1 MTLLLTRLIV
11 AALIAAPILISCPR
25 SSGQENQPYEVAVLD
40 VQKVMDSIED
50 LPAVDIKAQW
60 DAYKIIQRATGVLA
74 KAKGIK
80 FVLRVDTT
88 NLEEKTLLDVPRID
102 NADMNPVVYRTRMD
116 LTDLVIEAIQSDDN
130 LERIAKM
137 QVESEDKRV
146 VAFIDVDHVLNS
158 MPNLKADLDSIEK
171 PAEDDEKAQ
180 QEYRKKQDEARNAAK
195 RMVEQ
200 TTAEVGLAYG
210 IGFIAIGGRSKV
222 EDVLPEDAKLA
233 IENQIV
239 YHRQIDLTNLVLG
252 KLKQKQ

>member
-1 MTLLLTRLIV
+1 
-11 AALIAAPILISCPR
+11 
-25 SSGQENQPYEVAVLD
+25 
-40 VQKVMDSIED
+40 
-50 LPAVDIKAQW
+50 
-60 DAYKIIQRATGVLA
+60 
-74 KAKGIK
+74 
-80 FVLRVDTT
+80 
-88 NLEEKTLLDVPRID
+88 
-102 NADMNPVVYRTRMD
+102 
-116 LTDLVIEAIQSDDN
+116 
-130 LERIAKM
+130 
-137 QVESEDKRV
+137 
-146 VAFIDVDHVLNS
+146 

-252 KLKQKQ
+252 KLKQ